1 MTGVEKLIVSI
12 SLGRQEI
19 ELGELVSLRKKIYFK
34 YYPEFIDRG
43 IQISPFKM
51 PLSDNLLSADPEPFD
66 GLFGVFS
73 DSLPDVGDSFY

>member
-34 YYPEFIDRG
+34 I
-43 IQISPFKM
+43 
-51 PLSDNLLSADPEPFD
+51 LS
-66 GLFGVFS
+66 GV
-73 DSLPDVGDSFY
+73 Y